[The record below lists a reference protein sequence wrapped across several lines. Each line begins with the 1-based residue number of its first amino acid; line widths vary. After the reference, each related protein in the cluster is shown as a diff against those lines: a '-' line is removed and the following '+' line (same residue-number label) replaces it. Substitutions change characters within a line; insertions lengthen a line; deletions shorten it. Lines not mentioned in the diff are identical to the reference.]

1 MAYPEPQ
8 YTVTGNGPSI
18 LASDAELASLSGSI
32 ATKLANTGFVHVT
45 GSAAAAWNDASAS
58 AAGVAVGGM
67 YHSQGAVK
75 VRLV

>member
-8 YTVTGNGPSI
+8 YTVTGKGPSI
-18 LASDAELASLSGSI
+18 LVSDTELSSLSGSI

-58 AAGVAVGGM
+58 AAGVPVGSL

-75 VRLV
+75 VRLS